1 MKRRLNIAMLG
12 LWALV
17 PTTVLAAL
25 GDGKIEERAATGS
38 IQDLLNTVQ
47 TWLLSLVG
55 GLTILFLIIGGVQY
69 ITSAGNTARAEA
81 AKKTI
86 TYAIIGLII
95 VILTGL
101 ILELLTGGIMTSI
114 FGDKSL

>member
-1 MKRRLNIAMLG
+1 MKKHLNIAILG
-12 LWALV
+12 LWALL
-17 PTTVLAAL
+17 PASAFAAL
-25 GDGKIEERAATGS
+25 GDGKIEERPANGS
-38 IQDLLNTVQ
+38 IQDLLNSLQ
-47 TWLLSLVG
+47 AWLLGLVG